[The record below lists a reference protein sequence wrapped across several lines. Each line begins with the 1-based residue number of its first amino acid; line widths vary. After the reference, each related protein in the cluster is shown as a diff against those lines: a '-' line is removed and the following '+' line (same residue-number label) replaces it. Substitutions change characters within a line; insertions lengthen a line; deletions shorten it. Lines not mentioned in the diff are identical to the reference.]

1 MVEIITIISIIVTI
15 IGAFIG
21 VYTIYIDKRKK
32 KKEKEDTD
40 AYLNNREV
48 IPLINW
54 AKQRNIENDFL
65 LLLKRLISV
74 SKKIEVVSNEF
85 FDLIVKT
92 NNLNKY
98 IPSGTSIWELNTVFP
113 EKLNKELIKSRIE
126 SQSQHQECKDS
137 TFVFISPFLI
147 ENKESL
153 LKDVTKGDWKEILIY
168 DARDITNWLESEP
181 SVSIWFEVKYLDL
194 AYEGVVFPDEYW
206 EEWTTGP
213 SFNLNASI
221 VLGGRDKEKE
231 KIIKAVH
238 SPSIV
243 AIQSSSREESLAF
256 VLSCFI
262 KQVNEKDNLLSK
274 CFIVDSPSSFRKLI
288 DKNDQLIL
296 IARFEESEIINLALK
311 KGHTIIIPIGLDN
324 TINWELKVVLPPLD
338 RDEFVNSLVESGFDK
353 NQSEKLS
360 FESARNIT
368 ILRRQLKLS
377 RTIPQWASSE
387 NIKDIIPALIAGRW
401 SDSSKNDRE
410 LISKLAGI
418 KYEEYIFKLK
428 KWLLT
433 SDSPIVK
440 IDDFWRLTSPLD
452 AWTNASHFLINS
464 DFEKFGNA
472 FLKVLSEINP
482 SFEISAKERM
492 FMTKDEEVFSSWIKE
507 GLTQSLILVAV
518 YGDKL
523 KVDLPASPQLWV
535 DRLVTE
541 LLSNENELI
550 WKSFERLLPQLAE
563 ASPIAF
569 LETIERHL
577 KTDNSVVFSLFKEE
591 EGFITPSSNHTG
603 LLWGLENIAWT
614 REFFSRASII
624 LAKLAVIDPGGNLSN
639 RPKNSLIEIFKPW
652 HFQTL
657 ASYNDR
663 MDVLA
668 LICKEETDIA
678 WPLLCSMLPD
688 NHSVGMPTH
697 KMRWRLFD
705 EKLDNPITY
714 DEIWETHS
722 RVVELLIS
730 IFDDSEEKLARLIE
744 ESSNKTLSPKDRDLI
759 MNYLNSRL
767 DNVKQSS
774 FIAWSK
780 LREIL
785 SRHRSHS
792 DTDWALPEKDLKKY
806 EEFYA
811 RLTPKDEINQTL
823 WLFDDHQP
831 NLPQGFKY
839 PEIPFEKQNQVI
851 EETRIEALKKLYFK
865 IGIEKILELKSR
877 IKQPWIYGDILAR
890 FLNEEDAVLKVS
902 EELKLEKNELGFVQ
916 SFFSRKYYLKGVD
929 WIFKIFNQ
937 LKELS
942 FSNESLANLL
952 LSIEQNQIL
961 WDKLETLH
969 SEIKNHYWLNIQ
981 HRFFG
986 MPNEQL
992 EYGLK
997 ELIEY
1002 KRYYSAIDASSHN
1015 VEKITSELLVLI
1027 LEKASTDKASEE
1039 IRIDGYNINRI
1050 FEALDKYDNINRDTL
1065 IKLEWAYLPL
1075 LASYGNRRNPKIL
1088 HEELATNTE
1097 FFIEILKC
1105 LYKSKDEFI
1114 AEKESKDVDES
1125 QAQNRARQ
1133 AYELLNGWKK
1143 IPGIDEQNK
1152 INKETLTSWIKGVR
1166 KKADECGR
1174 LEVADMHIGK
1184 ILAQYPEESES
1195 WPPEV
1200 IGELIEQIN
1209 TDSLKN
1215 NFSSALLNKRGSST
1229 RGAFDGGDIERG
1241 HAKYFEKLAEN
1252 NKNKFPRVSA
1262 IFNRLA
1268 MGYYEDAKRID
1279 NRAEIDKLN
1288 Y

>member
-1 MVEIITIISIIVTI
+1 MVELITIISIIVTI

-21 VYTIYIDKRKK
+21 VYTIFIDKRKK
-32 KKEKEDTD
+32 KKEKEETD

-54 AKQRNIENDFL
+54 AKQKNIEKDFL
-65 LLLKRLISV
+65 LLIKRLISF
-74 SKKIEVVSNEF
+74 SQNIEVHDVET
-85 FDLIVKT
+85 FDLIVKSEKQD
-92 NNLNKY
+92 KY
-98 IPSGTSIWELNTVFP
+98 IPNGNSCWELNTSFP
-113 EKLNKELIKSRIE
+113 ENISLELIKNCIKSNISE
-126 SQSQHQECKDS
+126 NSQDN
-137 TFVFISPFLI
+137 TFVFVSPFLI
-147 ENKESL
+147 DNKENL
-153 LKDVTKGDWKEILIY
+153 TKKIDKGNWKEIKIY
-168 DARDITNWLESEP
+168 DAKDITDWLQTEP
-181 SVSIWFEVKYLDL
+181 AISIWFEIKYLDNTF
-194 AYEGVVFPDEYW
+194 EGVVFPDEYW
-206 EEWTTGP
+206 EEWSTGTN
-213 SFNLNASI
+213 FNLNASLI
-221 VLGGRDKEKE
+221 LGGRENE
-231 KIIKAVH
+231 TAQIIKTIQT
-238 SPSIV
+238 PSII

-256 VLSCFI
+256 TLSCFI
-262 KQVNEKDNLLSK
+262 NQFSEKDKLLSK
-274 CFIVDSPSSFRKLI
+274 CFIIDSPSSFRKLI
-288 DKNDQLIL
+288 EKNDQLIL
-296 IARFEESEIINLALK
+296 IPRFEESEIINLALK
-311 KGHTIIIPIGLDN
+311 KGHTVIIPIGLDN
-324 TINWELKVVLPPLD
+324 TINWELKIVLPPLD
-338 RDEFVNSLVESGFDK
+338 RDKFVNSLIESGFDK

-360 FESARNIT
+360 IESARNIT

-387 NIKDIIPALIAGRW
+387 NVKDIIPALIAGRW
-401 SDSSKNDRE
+401 SDSSKDDRE
-410 LISKLAGI
+410 LISKLSGVD
-418 KYEEYIFKLK
+418 YEEYIFKLK

-440 IDDFWRLTSPLD
+440 IDNFWRLTSPLD

-464 DFEKFGNA
+464 DFEKLGDA
-472 FLKVLSEINP
+472 FLKVLSEKNP
-482 SFEISAKERM
+482 SFEVPAKERM
-492 FMTKDEEVFSSWIKE
+492 FMTKNGEVFSSWIKE

-523 KVDLPASPQLWV
+523 KVDLPVSSQIWV

-563 ASPIAF
+563 ASPNAF
-569 LETIERHL
+569 LETIEKHL
-577 KTDNSVVFSLFKEE
+577 KSENSVVFSLFKEE
-591 EGFITPSSNHTG
+591 EGFITPASYHTG

-614 REFFSRASII
+614 REYFSRASII

-663 MDVLA
+663 MEVLS
-668 LICKEETDIA
+668 LICKEEPEIA
-678 WPLLCSMLPD
+678 WALLCSMLPD

-705 EKLDNPITY
+705 EKLEKPITY
-714 DEIWETHS
+714 DEIWKTHS

-730 IFDDSEEKLARLIE
+730 IFDDSEEKLSKLIE
-744 ESSNKTLSPKDRDLI
+744 ESSNKTLSPKDRKMMVDFLD
-759 MNYLNSRL
+759 SRL
-767 DNVKQSS
+767 ENVKQSS
-774 FIAWSK
+774 FVAWSK

-792 DTDWALPEKDLKKY
+792 DTDWALPEEDLKKY

-823 WLFDDHQP
+823 WLFDDHHP

-839 PEIPFEKQNQVI
+839 PEVPFEKQSQVI
-851 EETRIEALKKLYFK
+851 DETRTEALRKLYLK
-865 IGIEKILELKSR
+865 VGIEKIIELKSR
-877 IKQPWIYGDILAR
+877 IKQPWIYGDVLAR
-890 FLNEEDAVLKVS
+890 FLDEDEAILKVC
-902 EELKLEKNELGFVQ
+902 EELKLEMKELGFVQ
-916 SFFSRKYYLKGVD
+916 SFFNRKYYLKGID
-929 WIFKIFNQ
+929 WIFKIFNN
-937 LKELS
+937 LKQLS
-942 FSNESLANLL
+942 FDNASLANLL

-961 WDKLETLH
+961 WDKLEAFD
-969 SEIKNHYWLNIQ
+969 SEIKNHYWLNIYP
-981 HRFFG
+981 RFFG
-986 MPNEQL
+986 MPTEQL

-997 ELIEY
+997 KLIDY

-1015 VEKITSELLVLI
+1015 VDKITPELLVLV
-1027 LEKASTDKASEE
+1027 LDKAATDEASEE
-1039 IRIDGYNINRI
+1039 VRIDGYEINRI
-1050 FEALDKYDNINRDTL
+1050 FETLDKHDNINRDTL
-1065 IKLEWAYLPL
+1065 IKLEWFYLPL

-1088 HEELATNTE
+1088 HEELANSTD
-1097 FFIEILKC
+1097 FFIDILKI
-1105 LYKSKDEFI
+1105 LYKSENELI
-1114 AEKESKDVDES
+1114 AEKESNEVDES

-1133 AYELLNGWKK
+1133 AYELLNGWKT
-1143 IPGIDEQNK
+1143 IPGVDEQNN
-1152 INKETLTSWIKGVR
+1152 INKEVLTSWIQDVR

-1184 ILAQYPEESES
+1184 ILAQYPEESEN

-1200 IGELIEQIN
+1200 IGEIIEHIN
-1209 TDSLKN
+1209 TESLKN
-1215 NFSSALLNKRGSST
+1215 NFSSALFNKRGSST

-1262 IFNRLA
+1262 IFSRLA
-1268 MGYYEDAKRID
+1268 KGYYEDAKRMD
-1279 NRAEIDKLN
+1279 NRAKIDRLN

>member
-1 MVEIITIISIIVTI
+1 MDWIALISIIVTVV
-15 IGAFIG
+15 GAAIG
-21 VYTIYIDKRKK
+21 VYTILIDKKKK
-32 KKEKEDTD
+32 KKEIAESE

-74 SKKIEVVSNEF
+74 SKNIDVVSNEF
-85 FDLIVKT
+85 FDLIVKSEIT
-92 NNLNKY
+92 NEY
-98 IPSGTSIWELNTVFP
+98 IPTGTTCWDLNTAFP
-113 EKLNKELIKSRIE
+113 EKINKELIKKRIA

-137 TFVFISPFLI
+137 TYVFISPFLI

-153 LKDVTKGDWKEILIY
+153 LKDVTTGDWKDILIY

-181 SVSIWFEVKYLDL
+181 SVSIWFEIKYLDL
-194 AYEGVVFPDEYW
+194 AYEGVIFPDEYW

-221 VLGGRDKEKE
+221 VLGGRGNEKE
-231 KIIKAVH
+231 KIIKSVQ
-238 SPSIV
+238 SPSIISV
-243 AIQSSSREESLAF
+243 QSSSREESLAF
-256 VLSCFI
+256 ILSCFI
-262 KQVNEKDNLLSK
+262 SQVSQKDKLLSK

-311 KGHTIIIPIGLDN
+311 KGHNVIIPIGLDN

-338 RDEFVNSLVESGFDK
+338 RDEFVNSLEESGFDK

-377 RTIPQWASSE
+377 RTVPQWASSE

-410 LISKLAGI
+410 LISKLAGV
-418 KYEEYIFKLK
+418 KYEEYIFNLK

-440 IDDFWRLTSPLD
+440 VDNFWRLTSPLD

-464 DFEKFGNA
+464 DFEKLGDA
-472 FLKVLSEINP
+472 FLTVLSEQNP
-482 SFEISAKERM
+482 SFKVPAKERM
-492 FMTKDEEVFSSWIKE
+492 FMTKDREVFSTWIKE

-523 KVDLPASPQLWV
+523 KVDLSVSSQLWV
-535 DRLVTE
+535 DRLITE
-541 LLSNENELI
+541 LLSNDNELI

-563 ASPIAF
+563 ASPNAF
-569 LETIERHL
+569 LETIEKHL
-577 KTDNSVVFSLFKEE
+577 NSENSVVFSLFKEE
-591 EGFITPSSNHTG
+591 EGFISPSSYHTG

-614 REFFSRASII
+614 PEFFSRASII
-624 LAKLAVIDPGGNLSN
+624 LAKLSIIDPGGNLSN

-668 LICKEETDIA
+668 LICKEEPEIA
-678 WPLLCSMLPD
+678 WALLCSMLPD
-688 NHSVGMPTH
+688 NNSVGMPTH

-705 EKLDNPITY
+705 EKLEKPITY
-714 DEIWETHS
+714 DEIWKTHS

-730 IFDDSEEKLARLIE
+730 IFDDSEEKLAKFIE
-744 ESSNKTLSPKDRDLI
+744 ESSNKTLSAKDRNVMIDF
-759 MNYLNSRL
+759 LNSRL

-774 FIAWSK
+774 FVAWSK

-792 DTDWALPEKDLKKY
+792 DTDWALPEEDLKKY
-806 EEFYA
+806 EEFYT

-823 WLFDDHQP
+823 WLFDDHHP

-839 PEIPFEKQNQVI
+839 PEVPFEKQSQVI
-851 EETRIEALKKLYFK
+851 DETRTEALNNLYFK
-865 IGIEKILELKSR
+865 VGIVKIIELKSK

-890 FLNEEDAVLKVS
+890 FLDEEEVVLKVC
-902 EELKLEKNELGFVQ
+902 EELKLEKKELGFVQ
-916 SFFSRKYYLKGVD
+916 SFFSRKYYLKGID

-937 LKELS
+937 LKEQS
-942 FSNESLANLL
+942 YDNEPLANLL

-961 WDKLETLH
+961 WDKLETFDN
-969 SEIKNHYWLNIQ
+969 EIKNHYWLNIH
-981 HRFFG
+981 HRFYG
-986 MPNEQL
+986 MPTEQL

-997 ELIEY
+997 KLIEY
-1002 KRYYSAIDASSHN
+1002 KRYYSAIGASSHN
-1015 VEKITSELLVLI
+1015 VDKITPELLVLI
-1027 LEKASTDKASEE
+1027 LEKAATGEASEE
-1039 IRIDGYNINRI
+1039 VRIDGYAINRI
-1050 FEALDKYDNINRDTL
+1050 FETLDKHDNINRDTL
-1065 IKLEWAYLPL
+1065 IKLEWFYLPL

-1088 HEELATNTE
+1088 HEELATNTD
-1097 FFIEILKC
+1097 FFIDILKC
-1105 LYKSKDEFI
+1105 LYKSKDESI
-1114 AEKESKDVDES
+1114 GEQESENVDES

-1143 IPGIDEQNK
+1143 IPGIDEQNN
-1152 INKETLTSWIKGVR
+1152 INKEILTSWIGDVR
-1166 KKADECGR
+1166 KKANECGR
-1174 LEVADMHIGK
+1174 LDVADMHIGK
-1184 ILAQYPEESES
+1184 ILAQYPEESEN
-1195 WPPEV
+1195 WPPEE
-1200 IGELIEQIN
+1200 ISEIIEQIN

-1215 NFSSALLNKRGSST
+1215 NFSSALFNKRGSST

-1252 NKNKFPRVSA
+1252 NKNKFPRVSS

-1268 MGYYEDAKRID
+1268 KGYYEDAKRMD
-1279 NRAEIDKLN
+1279 NRAKIDRLN